1 VRRHHRPQTSPV
13 AEWRTLGAGHLRD
26 HAYSDCLP
34 DAVEASARRREG
46 RMGLI
51 DRTRAITAR
60 RSILR
65 TLVQRDLRVR
75 YAQSVLGYVWTI
87 LDPLLMS
94 LIYFLVFVY
103 IFHRGDVGH
112 QPYFL
117 FLIVGL
123 LSWQWFSGSLTDTS
137 RALIQ
142 ESKLV
147 RSTNL
152 PREIWVLRVVLSKG
166 VEFVLSLPV
175 LVVFLVGYLVQGK
188 AHLNGWIVLF
198 PVAMVVQFVALV
210 GLGLLLA
217 PVTALV
223 TDMQRVIRIFMR
235 MLFYA
240 TPVIYAGHLVPHP
253 YDKITWLNP
262 MTGILEMMRAGFF
275 SHDKFPILW
284 GAVGTSLVVSFLLL
298 FFGTTVFGRL
308 ERAVL
313 KEI

>member
-1 VRRHHRPQTSPV
+1 MRILTRTQAV
-13 AEWRTLGAGHLRD
+13 AAKRSVLWTLI
-26 HAYSDCLP
+26 
-34 DAVEASARRREG
+34 V
-46 RMGLI
+46 
-51 DRTRAITAR
+51 
-60 RSILR
+60 
-65 TLVQRDLRVR
+65 RDLRVR
-75 YAQSVLGYVWTI
+75 YARSVLGYVWTV

-94 LIYFLVFVY
+94 LIYYLVFVY
-103 IFHRGDVGH
+103 IFKRGDVGH

-117 FLIVGL
+117 FLVVGL
-123 LSWQWFSGSLTDTS
+123 LAWQWFSGSLTDTS

-142 ESKLV
+142 EAKLV

-166 VEFVLSLPV
+166 IEYLLSLPV
-175 LVVFLVGYLVQGK
+175 LIAFTLVYLVRGET
-188 AHLNGWIVLF
+188 HLNGWLVMLPVGVL
-198 PVAMVVQFVALV
+198 VEAVALT

-217 PVTALV
+217 PITALV
-223 TDMQRVIRIFMR
+223 TDTQRVIRILLR

-240 TPVIYAGHLVPHP
+240 TPVVYAGHIVPHP

-275 SHDKFPILW
+275 SHGGNQQIVW
-284 GAVGTSLVVSFLLL
+284 GAIFTSLVVSLLL
-298 FFGTTVFGRL
+298 LLVGSTVFGRL